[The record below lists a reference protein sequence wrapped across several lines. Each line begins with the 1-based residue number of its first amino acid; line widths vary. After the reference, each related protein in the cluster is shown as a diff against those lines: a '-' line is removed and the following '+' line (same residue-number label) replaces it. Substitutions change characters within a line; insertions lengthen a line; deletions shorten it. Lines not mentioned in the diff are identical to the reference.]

1 MQTSRGGT
9 LVRRSALVAVLLAA
23 AAVAVSGGAATATF
37 TSTAPEVKKKPKL
50 IRGPRGRRGPAGPRG
65 APGPRGAQGPTG
77 PQGQAGGTGPAG
89 PPGAQ
94 GPTGPPGPSGPPGA
108 GAQRISA
115 DLPAGTPETEILN
128 LGGLVLK
135 AACSAGGDLSL
146 EASST
151 ANNGRARS
159 GVISA
164 GTPDAASYGEDDDL
178 DTTDGF
184 DLVGAHD
191 DDALGT
197 FVYRSPTGS
206 TLVSGSFLV
215 EQYSVGGAARCLIAG
230 SAFVAQ

>member
-1 MQTSRGGT
+1 M
-9 LVRRSALVAVLLAA
+9 VRRSALVAGLLAA
-23 AAVAVSGGAATATF
+23 AAVAVSSGAATAT
-37 TSTAPEVKKKPKL
+37 SSGGGPEAKTKPKPKV
-50 IRGPRGRRGPAGPRG
+50 IRGPRGRRGP
-65 APGPRGAQGPTG
+65 PGPRGLPGPRGPQGSPGAQGPAGAVGPVGPTG
-77 PQGQAGGTGPAG
+77 AQGPAGPAG
-89 PPGAQ
+89 PPGPA
-94 GPTGPPGPSGPPGA
+94 GA
-108 GAQRISA
+108 GATRISA
-115 DLPAGTPETEILN
+115 DLTAGTPETAILS

-159 GVISA
+159 GVIAA
-164 GTPDAASYGEDDDL
+164 GTPDAASYAEDDDL

-206 TLVSGSFLV
+206 ALVSGSFLV
-215 EQYSVGGAARCLIAG
+215 EQYSIGGAARCLVAG

>member
-1 MQTSRGGT
+1 M
-9 LVRRSALVAVLLAA
+9 VRRSALVAALLAA
-23 AAVAVSGGAATATF
+23 AAVAVSGGAAKA
-37 TSTAPEVKKKPKL
+37 TSTGAAPEVKKKPKL

-65 APGPRGAQGPTG
+65 LAGPRGPQGPPGLPG
-77 PQGQAGGTGPAG
+77 PGGATGPAG
-89 PPGAQ
+89 SPGAQ
-94 GPTGPPGPSGPPGA
+94 GPAGPPGPSGPPGA

-115 DLPAGTPETEILN
+115 DLPAGTPETEVLN

-164 GTPDAASYGEDDDL
+164 GTPDAASYAEDDDL

-206 TLVSGSFLV
+206 ALVSGSFLV
-215 EQYSVGGAARCLIAG
+215 EQYSIGGAARCLVAG

>member
-1 MQTSRGGT
+1 V
-9 LVRRSALVAVLLAA
+9 LRRSVLVALLLAT
-23 AAVAVSGGAATATF
+23 AAVAVSGGVATAT
-37 TSTAPEVKKKPKL
+37 SGGAAPEVKKKPKPKVL
-50 IRGPRGRRGPAGPRG
+50 RGPRGRRGPMGPRG
-65 APGPRGAQGPTG
+65 FPGLPAPQGPPGLQGPAGAVG
-77 PQGQAGGTGPAG
+77 PQGPQGPQGPAG
-89 PPGAQ
+89 PP
-94 GPTGPPGPSGPPGA
+94 GPPGA

-115 DLPAGTPETEILN
+115 DIPAGTPETQILS

-164 GTPDAASYGEDDDL
+164 GTPDAASYAEDDDL

-197 FVYRSPTGS
+197 IVYRSSTGS
-206 TLVSGSFLV
+206 AVVSGSFLV
-215 EQYSVGGAARCLIAG
+215 EQYSIGGAARCLVAG
-230 SAFVAQ
+230 SAFVAE